1 MADPVGIY
9 ASHQDVI
16 DEMGEKN
23 LVKLSDL
30 DSTRDPVKM
39 AAVEQKA
46 ISLADD
52 LINST
57 FQLAGY
63 QLPLAALPGFDLPM
77 TLLKICA
84 AKIAHWQLYNLKGK
98 RDNDQEGD
106 HLTEKMEWAVAQI
119 QRLIDGG
126 LPAVLIP
133 SDGQGGNEAQ
143 RGVIKTIKINQARY
157 NQPAVDEFSYP

>member
-16 DEMGEKN
+16 DEAGEKN
-23 LVKLSDL
+23 LIRLSDL
-30 DSTRDPVKM
+30 DNTRDPIKM

-52 LINST
+52 IINSM

-63 QLPLAALPGFDLPM
+63 QLPLAPLPGFTIPT

-84 AKIAHWQLYNLKGK
+84 AKMTHWQLYNLKGK

-106 HLTEKMEWAVAQI
+106 HLTEKM
-119 QRLIDGG
+119 
-126 LPAVLIP
+126 
-133 SDGQGGNEAQ
+133 
-143 RGVIKTIKINQARY
+143 
-157 NQPAVDEFSYP
+157 